1 MALYKLTDQVLIRNV
16 TIPTNV
22 LPGDVLISGKR
33 PEISSVRAFAGE
45 EAVGLEYWGGEYTG
59 TADGPMSAGD
69 SVYYAPV
76 TGKVTKTRTGA
87 YHLGYCTAAPED
99 CSDGSTV
106 RILHAPNG
114 TQLGDSGGSEGSGGG
129 GGSEGGSGSEGNGL
143 TPAAPITLT
152 QEALTD
158 ETGGTAAGT
167 LLAPTNSSTYTVSDL
182 AANFATLAAQLENAR
197 TDIRAIR
204 DALQTAGVIRDA

>member
-1 MALYKLTDQVLIRNV
+1 MLIRNV

-114 TQLGDSGGSEGSGGG
+114 TQLGDSGSGGSE
-129 GGSEGGSGSEGNGL
+129 GGSEGGSGSEGSNSGL

-158 ETGGTAAGT
+158 ETGGTAAVT
-167 LLAPTNSSTYTVSDL
+167 LLAPTNSATYTVTDL

-204 DALQTAGVIRDA
+204 DALQTAGVIREA